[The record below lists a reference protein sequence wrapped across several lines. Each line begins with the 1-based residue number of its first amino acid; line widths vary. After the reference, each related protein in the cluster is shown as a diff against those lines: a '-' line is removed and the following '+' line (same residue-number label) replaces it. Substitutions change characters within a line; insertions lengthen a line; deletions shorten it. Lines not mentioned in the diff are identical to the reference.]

1 MPKPEPKTESREVV
15 AARPID
21 SDRDSL
27 RVYLRDMGALGLLT
41 REDEVRLAKQMEQGE
56 RAVLAAILSSPIA
69 TREILRLGIALRDGN
84 IRVKAILRDA
94 AEETELY
101 DEEEAKR
108 RALKIFAKLTR
119 LDRARP
125 TEPKADGNGASTA
138 ERNLREDMLAT
149 ALELRLSKEAID
161 RMVSELRSRI
171 ERNHRR
177 GDLAV
182 TAQQE
187 LRKMSAEIQAGV
199 RISDQAKAHLIKGNL
214 RLVVSIAKRYRN
226 RGLHFLDLIQE
237 GNIGLMRGI
246 EKFEYRRGYKLS
258 TYATW
263 WIRQAISRALT
274 DRART
279 IRIPVHMVE
288 QAKKLIQA
296 SQLHVQEYGREPEPE
311 DLAEKMGVSLAV
323 VRNVYAL
330 AKEPLSFE
338 TPIGEDGASVLADFI
353 RDDKAVSP
361 FEAACAQDRDEQART
376 LLAML
381 TPREAKILRLRF
393 GIGEKS
399 EHTLEEVGK
408 QFALTRE
415 RIRQIEAKALEKLRS
430 PRRHR
435 APASVI
441 ES

>member
-1 MPKPEPKTESREVV
+1 VSE
-15 AARPID
+15 
-21 SDRDSL
+21 RD
-27 RVYLRDMGALGLLT
+27 
-41 REDEVRLAKQMEQGE
+41 
-56 RAVLAAILSSPIA
+56 
-69 TREILRLGIALRDGN
+69 
-84 IRVKAILRDA
+84 
-94 AEETELY
+94 
-101 DEEEAKR
+101 
-108 RALKIFAKLTR
+108 
-119 LDRARP
+119 
-125 TEPKADGNGASTA
+125 
-138 ERNLREDMLAT
+138 LREEMVAT
-149 ALELRLSKEAID
+149 VELLRLSKEAID
-161 RMVSELRSRI
+161 RIVSELRARI
-171 ERNHRR
+171 QRNQRR
-177 GDLAV
+177 GDA
-182 TAQQE
+182 TASVQQE
-187 LRKMSAEIQAGV
+187 LRKMSSEIQAGIRV
-199 RISDQAKAHLIKGNL
+199 SDQAKAHLIKGNL

-353 RDDKAVSP
+353 RDEKAVSP
-361 FEAACAQDRDEQART
+361 FEAACAQDRDEQARS

-430 PRRHR
+430 PRRQR
-435 APASVI
+435 ASASLI
-441 ES
+441 EG